1 MESDLQI
8 LKKTSPWSILRT
20 EGILASVETFVSNLD
35 IYLPDDSLRPI
46 EESPALRALRGEIVT
61 GYEHIVRIPVNGELR
76 HRQINSSS
84 VRDPKAI

>member
-1 MESDLQI
+1 MVNPSD
-8 LKKTSPWSILRT
+8 RRDF
-20 EGILASVETFVSNLD
+20 GIGDDEETKVETFVSNLD

>member
-1 MESDLQI
+1 MVNPSD
-8 LKKTSPWSILRT
+8 RRDF
-20 EGILASVETFVSNLD
+20 GIGDDEETKVETFVSNLA

>member
-1 MESDLQI
+1 LVNPSD
-8 LKKTSPWSILRT
+8 RRDF
-20 EGILASVETFVSNLD
+20 GIGDDEETKVETFVSNLD